1 MNVLQ
6 PVEISRWEGPFS
18 QPEQDLAI
26 EALEQ
31 GRLVYCP
38 ALAFSLDEGER
49 PFLSPTWSD
58 GSHKNI
64 SFEPATGRLG
74 GITVQGAESDA
85 LKAMMARYAKV
96 TRQFL
101 EALLPSYRPGLR
113 QARTS
118 FRPAQIEDR
127 PSSYKK
133 DDRRLHTDAFPS
145 RPTRG
150 ARILRI
156 FSNVNPSGLDRVW
169 RVGEPFGDMARQFLP
184 RVSQPLPGSTLLLA
198 ALGITKGR
206 RSAYDHVMLQLHD
219 GVKADLGYQK
229 EARQV
234 QLAFP
239 PGSTWVVFTDQVLHA
254 AMSGQFLFEQTF
266 HLPVAAQRWPELS
279 PLRTL
284 ERLGGRILVPPHPSL
299 SPVAGE
305 RRR

>member
-6 PVEISRWEGPFS
+6 TVQISRWEGPFS

-31 GRLVYCP
+31 GRLLYCP
-38 ALAFSLDEGER
+38 ALAFSLEEGEQ

-58 GSHKNI
+58 GSRKNI

-74 GITVQGAESDA
+74 GTTVQGVESDV
-85 LKAMMARYAKV
+85 LKAMMARYAMV
-96 TRQFL
+96 TRRFL
-101 EALLPSYRPGLR
+101 EALLPSYRSALR

-118 FRPAQIEDR
+118 FRPAQVEDR
-127 PSSYKK
+127 PQSYKK

-184 RVSQPLPGSTLLLA
+184 RVSRPVPGSALVLA
-198 ALGITKGR
+198 ALGIAKGR
-206 RSAYDHVMLQLHD
+206 RSAYDHAMLQLHD
-219 GVKADLGYQK
+219 RVKADLGYQDQ
-229 EARQV
+229 ARQV

-284 ERLGGRILVPPHPSL
+284 ERLSGRTLVGQCS
-299 SPVAGE
+299 
-305 RRR
+305 